1 VKLSKPTAKSS
12 VYPDSTVANWERG
25 KSIPFQKNLEKIAA
39 VVGTTVDELIGTKHE
54 REAVESE
61 RPTKGLSSVTLPFI
75 IAPILAAPMIPEA
88 GSIDNPAPALA
99 FFAARNLDE
108 PANSDR

>member
-1 VKLSKPTAKSS
+1 MKLSKPTAKSS

-61 RPTKGLSSVTLPFI
+61 RPTGRVDSMVLPFV
-75 IAPILAAPMIPEA
+75 AVPMRECFQKCVN
-88 GSIDNPAPALA
+88 G
-99 FFAARNLDE
+99 
-108 PANSDR
+108 